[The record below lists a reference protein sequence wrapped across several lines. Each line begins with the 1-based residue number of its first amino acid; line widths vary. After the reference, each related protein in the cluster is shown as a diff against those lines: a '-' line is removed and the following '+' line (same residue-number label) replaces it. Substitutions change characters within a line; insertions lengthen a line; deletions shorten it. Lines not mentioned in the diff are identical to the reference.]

1 MTTIAFD
8 GKRLAVDSRL
18 TTASD
23 TIVGERH
30 KKLFKVG
37 ATWIAFA
44 GNAQNCVIALRW
56 FKAGMPD
63 ERPKIEDSFSAFA
76 WDGLHLVRYECG
88 LVGMPQRVKIAAGGS
103 GIDVALGA
111 LAAGANAVEA
121 VKIAARFDPFTNSR
135 VQVSR

>member
-8 GKRLAVDSRL
+8 GKRLAVDSR
-18 TTASD
+18 TCTGSD
-23 TIVGERH
+23 TIVNERT

-37 ATWIAFA
+37 KCWIAMS
-44 GNAQNCVIALRW
+44 GNSQNCAIALQW
-56 FKAGMPD
+56 FRDGMPKEKPELQD
-63 ERPKIEDSFSAFA
+63 NFSAYV
-76 WDGLHLVRYECG
+76 WDGQKLVRYECA
-88 LVGMPQRVKIAAGGS
+88 LTPMPQNVKIAAGGS

-111 LAAGANAVEA
+111 LAAGADAVQA